1 MDIVFLGDSLTFGY
15 GVHKEDSWVNRIC
28 TNLNFSYLNKGVNG
42 DTTVG
47 MLSRVWKD
55 VINISPKFCFI
66 LAGTNDFLMD
76 RPFKAILENIILLA
90 KECEENNIKITLL
103 IPPFIDKNKS
113 INLWSS
119 YPDYNHINKS
129 IINLKNEL
137 LNTFDMDKIIDLYSA
152 TQKAY
157 LSGEDIY
164 IDGIHLNEKG
174 HMLISECI
182 MNKLKQKS

>member
-15 GVHKEDSWVNRIC
+15 GVHKEDSWVNRLC
-28 TNLNFSYLNKGVNG
+28 ANCNLSYLNKGVNG

-55 VINISPKFCFI
+55 VINIEPRFCFI

-76 RPFKAILENIILLA
+76 RPYKTILENIVLLH
-90 KECEENNIKITLL
+90 KECEDNNIKTTIL

-119 YPDYNHINKS
+119 YPDYNQINKS

-137 LNTFDMDKIIDLYSA
+137 LNIFDKIKIIDLYSI
-152 TQKAY
+152 TEKAY
-157 LSGEDIY
+157 FSGEDIY

-174 HMLISECI
+174 HMIIAEYI
-182 MNKLKQKS
+182 INKLKQKS

>member
-15 GVHKEDSWVNRIC
+15 GVHKEDSWVNRVC
-28 TNLNFSYLNKGVNG
+28 TNLNLSYLNKGVNG

-55 VINISPKFCFI
+55 VIKISPSFCFI

-76 RPFKAILENIILLA
+76 RSFKTIFENIVLLD
-90 KECEENNIKITLL
+90 KECEDNNIKATIL
-103 IPPFIDKNKS
+103 IPPFIDKNKA

-119 YPDYNHINKS
+119 YPDYDNINS
-129 IINLKNEL
+129 LIFNLKTEL
-137 LNTFDMDKIIDLYSA
+137 LNTLDKDKIIDLYSA
-152 TQKAY
+152 TNKAY

-174 HMLISECI
+174 HLLISEYI
-182 MNKLKQKS
+182 IRKYKQKS